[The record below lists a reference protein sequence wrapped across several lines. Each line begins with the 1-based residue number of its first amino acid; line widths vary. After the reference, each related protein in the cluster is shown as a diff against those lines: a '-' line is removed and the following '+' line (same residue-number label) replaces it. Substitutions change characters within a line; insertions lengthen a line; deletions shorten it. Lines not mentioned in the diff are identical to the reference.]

1 VFPEP
6 ARTERLLLEAVAGS
20 DRDRSDAASS
30 IVDLA
35 ALLLDSPRHAKVVAA
50 LASSHY
56 RHFRD
61 AAEGGGDRQVVLER
75 LVRLRD
81 RQVNGGPLRRA
92 REHEI
97 EEVADEL
104 GRALLGPVPANT
116 AANRLLGPVGF
127 ELMLRHH
134 RELGTALEI
143 AAAGGEQ
150 TSIFVDRD

>member
-1 VFPEP
+1 
-6 ARTERLLLEAVAGS
+6 
-20 DRDRSDAASS
+20 
-30 IVDLA
+30 
-35 ALLLDSPRHAKVVAA
+35 
-50 LASSHY
+50 
-56 RHFRD
+56 
-61 AAEGGGDRQVVLER
+61 
-75 LVRLRD
+75 
-81 RQVNGGPLRRA
+81 LRRA